1 MDTPV
6 PDLRVRDVVPGYAGM
21 HPLVAD
27 LVLPEGASMSVM
39 STLETSRELVRHS
52 YYRYEFA
59 TVAVTHALSA
69 VEQVLAERL
78 ALQAPLEELV
88 RRATGAGLVSVYL
101 AGELERALLL
111 RERLAQGSATSAAL
125 NPVRAVDLLRAV
137 FDTVALLLHPPT
149 AQTQAQAE
157 AGAGADDVTQPQDRL
172 ARLWE
177 EHLRAPFPAS
187 FRGVDI
193 DGTDLVQLDADVAAL
208 VRRELDDAPDGGL
221 GGGPDGGGLDGGGLD
236 GGGVAGLWRCI
247 AGLATVVPLLDEEY
261 CAAYFTR
268 LRTMADLAAARHL
281 PDAT

>member
-6 PDLRVRDVVPGYAGM
+6 PDLRVRDVVPGYPGM

-27 LVLPEGASMSVM
+27 LVLPEGAPMSVM

-69 VEQVLAERL
+69 LEQVLAERL
-78 ALQAPLEELV
+78 GARAPLRELIT
-88 RRATGAGLVSVYL
+88 RAAGAGLVSVYL

-111 RERLAQGSATSAAL
+111 RERLATGSATSATV

-137 FDTVALLLHPPT
+137 FDSVALLLPGPEAE
-149 AQTQAQAE
+149 AQTE
-157 AGAGADDVTQPQDRL
+157 AGAQGPHDRL

-177 EHLRAPFPAS
+177 EHRSAPFPAS

-193 DGTDLVQLDADVAAL
+193 DGTDLVLLDADVAGL
-208 VRRELDDAPDGGL
+208 VRRELD
-221 GGGPDGGGLDGGGLD
+221 GGLDGA
-236 GGGVAGLWRCI
+236 GVAALWSRI
-247 AGLATVVPLLDEEY
+247 AGLATVVPVLDEAY

-268 LRTMADLAAARHL
+268 LRTMADLAAGRHL